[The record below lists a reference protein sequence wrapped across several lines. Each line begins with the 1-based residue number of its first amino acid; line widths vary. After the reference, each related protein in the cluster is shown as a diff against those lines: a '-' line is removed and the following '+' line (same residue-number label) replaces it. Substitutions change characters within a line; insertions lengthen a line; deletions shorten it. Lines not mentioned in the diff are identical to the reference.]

1 MALIVVWTF
10 FVTIGLWLLSV
21 PLFYAAWKRQ
31 RSTTIRNFAL
41 SAFVI
46 GIFCGTLATVSDRQV
61 EQCVDAGGSQCFD
74 SGAAGMQLTLITFYL
89 LITWIAAYAMYRD

>member
-21 PLFYAAWKRQ
+21 PLFYAAWRRQ

-41 SAFVI
+41 SALGI
-46 GIFCGTLATVSDRQV
+46 GFLCGTLATVSDRQV
-61 EQCVDAGGSQCFD
+61 EQCVNAGNSQCFD

-89 LITWIAAYAMYRD
+89 LITWITAYALHRD